1 MSEKRKGGFL
11 ANSIPLL
18 DKRKAMKF
26 IVYGLIAAILF
37 GLIMMISRSIAQN
50 AVTWQNLANQQNEMN
65 YWNGLYGF
73 NDYIQNQQNIAQI
86 RYWMEFQDAIFMNIA
101 RVGVN
106 IALVFILIGFLSFAV
121 TENIDERTR
130 RIYLI
135 ISGMILLLI
144 MFTTFFASV
153 IVSVA

>member
-1 MSEKRKGGFL
+1 MGEKSKGRL
-11 ANSIPLL
+11 LVDSIPLL

-50 AVTWQNLANQQNEMN
+50 AGTWENLANQENEMA
-65 YWNGLYGF
+65 YWNGLYGY
-73 NDYIQNQQNIAQI
+73 NDYIQNQENIDRI
-86 RYWMEFQDAIFMNIA
+86 RYWMEYQDAIFMNIA
-101 RVGVN
+101 RVGIN

-135 ISGMILLLI
+135 IAGMILLLI
-144 MFTTFFASV
+144 MFTTFFGSV
-153 IVSVA
+153 FVSVS

>member
-1 MSEKRKGGFL
+1 MTEKRKGGL
-11 ANSIPLL
+11 LVDSIPLL

-50 AVTWQNLANQQNEMN
+50 AGTWENLANQENEMN
-65 YWNGLYGF
+65 YWNGLYGY
-73 NDYIQNQQNIAQI
+73 NDYIQNEQNIDRI
-86 RYWMEFQDAIFMNIA
+86 RYWMEYQDAIFMNIA

-135 ISGMILLLI
+135 IAGTILLLI
-144 MFTTFFASV
+144 MFTTFFGSV
-153 IVSVA
+153 FVSVS